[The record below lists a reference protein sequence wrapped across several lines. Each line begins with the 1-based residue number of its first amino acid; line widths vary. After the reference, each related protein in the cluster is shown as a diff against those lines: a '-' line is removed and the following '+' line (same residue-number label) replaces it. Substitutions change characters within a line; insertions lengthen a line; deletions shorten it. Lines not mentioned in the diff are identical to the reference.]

1 VLTHTWPWPPPGA
14 GGLAASSLVR
24 PAGIGR
30 AARRAFLLA
39 FAFLE
44 VGFALGEAVGDATAK
59 GDAAFSA
66 GEGDAVGVGVATIGV
81 SIAAGDAAFSAGE
94 GDAVDVGVATIGV
107 SIAAGDAAFSAG
119 EGDAV
124 DVGVATIG
132 VSIVAGEFSRGS
144 LFATYWAMAKTI
156 TAVAET
162 IPTAIAQRVR
172 RWVC

>member
-1 VLTHTWPWPPPGA
+1 M
-14 GGLAASSLVR
+14 
-24 PAGIGR
+24 
-30 AARRAFLLA
+30 
-39 FAFLE
+39 
-44 VGFALGEAVGDATAK
+44 GFALGEAVGDATAK
-59 GDAAFSA
+59 GDAPFSA

-107 SIAAGDAAFSAG
+107 SIGAG
-119 EGDAV
+119 
-124 DVGVATIG
+124 ATVG
-132 VSIVAGEFSRGS
+132 VSIAAGEFSRGS

>member
-59 GDAAFSA
+59 GDAPFSA
-66 GEGDAVGVGVATIGV
+66 GEGDAVG
-81 SIAAGDAAFSAGE
+81 
-94 GDAVDVGVATIGV
+94 VGVATIGV

>member
-1 VLTHTWPWPPPGA
+1 MLTHTWPWPPPGA

-44 VGFALGEAVGDATAK
+44 VGFALGEAVGDATAEGDAAFSAGEGDAVGVGVATIGVSMAA

-81 SIAAGDAAFSAGE
+81 SIAAG
-94 GDAVDVGVATIGV
+94 
-107 SIAAGDAAFSAG
+107 
-119 EGDAV
+119 
-124 DVGVATIG
+124 
-132 VSIVAGEFSRGS
+132 EFSRGS

-156 TAVAET
+156 TAVAEA
-162 IPTAIAQRVR
+162 IPTAIAQRAR

>member
-107 SIAAGDAAFSAG
+107 SI
-119 EGDAV
+119 
-124 DVGVATIG
+124 
-132 VSIVAGEFSRGS
+132 VAGEFSRGS

>member
-44 VGFALGEAVGDATAK
+44 VGFALGEAVGDATAE

-66 GEGDAVGVGVATIGV
+66 GEGDVVGVGVATIGV
-81 SIAAGDAAFSAGE
+81 SIGA
-94 GDAVDVGVATIGV
+94 GVATVGV
-107 SIAAGDAAFSAG
+107 SIA
-119 EGDAV
+119 
-124 DVGVATIG
+124 
-132 VSIVAGEFSRGS
+132 AGEFSRGS
-144 LFATYWAMAKTI
+144 LFATYWAKAKTI

-162 IPTAIAQRVR
+162 IPTAIAQRAR

>member
-1 VLTHTWPWPPPGA
+1 MLTHTWPWPPPGA

-59 GDAAFSA
+59 GDAPFSA
-66 GEGDAVGVGVATIGV
+66 GEGDAVG
-81 SIAAGDAAFSAGE
+81 
-94 GDAVDVGVATIGV
+94 VGVATIGV

>member
-94 GDAVDVGVATIGV
+94 GDAVGVGVATIGV
-107 SIAAGDAAFSAG
+107 SIAAR
-119 EGDAV
+119 
-124 DVGVATIG
+124 
-132 VSIVAGEFSRGS
+132 EFSRGS
-144 LFATYWAMAKTI
+144 LFATYWAMPKTI

>member
-14 GGLAASSLVR
+14 GGLAASSLVL

-59 GDAAFSA
+59 GDAPFSA

-107 SIAAGDAAFSAG
+107 SIGA
-119 EGDAV
+119 
-124 DVGVATIG
+124 GVATVG
-132 VSIVAGEFSRGS
+132 VSIAAGEFSRGS

-162 IPTAIAQRVR
+162 IPTAIAQRAR